1 MLLVKTHPV
10 ARGIKIGS
18 NQPPVWQSSP
28 SPSFTLGTASN
39 FPPSGTYQSNNYV
52 TDANSDP
59 ITITWLTGSVTGVT
73 WDGGK
78 FVYGGAG
85 SVGTTG
91 SLVLRATDGVD
102 HADSSA
108 FSIEIASG
116 LAWSATPSISFVE
129 AGTTATNLGVY
140 VTNYNA
146 TTDEFRVTPGYSLP
160 SWLSLT
166 PGPGAGSGNLTPN
179 GTQLDANDIP
189 ANPGIKIDVRRS
201 GGAWVSSPA
210 FGVTVYVAGSGMA
223 TWKSMALVSVAAN
236 KDNSANAPH
245 MSAGNFVR
253 GPFSNTALPRLS
265 ASMAG
270 DGTPDT
276 QAAWD
281 AWAARAK
288 DQSAAEWVNMDNPP
302 WGGWT
307 MYPVNHDFHIVYF
320 VPG

>member
-116 LAWSATPSISFVE
+116 LAWSATPSVSFVE
-129 AGTTATNLGVY
+129 ASTTPANLGVY
-140 VTNYNA
+140 VTNYNSA
-146 TTDEFRVTPGYSLP
+146 TDEFRITPSYSLP
-160 SWLSLT
+160 GWLSLT
-166 PGPGAGSGNLTPN
+166 SGPGTGSGNLTPS

-210 FGVTVYVAGSGMA
+210 FGVTVSAPSGAWTWNDWSQFSYAYGSA
-223 TWKSMALVSVAAN
+223 
-236 KDNSANAPH
+236 
-245 MSAGNFVR
+245 
-253 GPFSNTALPRLS
+253 
-265 ASMAG
+265 
-270 DGTPDT
+270 
-276 QAAWD
+276 QAAIENPQDYPFAFGTWPSSSVTLD
-281 AWAARAK
+281 TYAKWQTNIARRTDMA
-288 DQSAAEWVNMDNPP
+288 QAMRIITPIF
-302 WGGWT
+302 GGFFE
-307 MYPVNHDFHIVYF
+307 VVHDEERFVVCV

>member
-116 LAWSATPSISFVE
+116 LAWSATPSVSFVE
-129 AGTTATNLGVY
+129 ASTTPANLGVY
-140 VTNYNA
+140 VTNYNSA
-146 TTDEFRVTPGYSLP
+146 TDEFRITPSYSLP
-160 SWLSLT
+160 GWLSLT
-166 PGPGAGSGNLTPN
+166 SGPGTGSGNLTPS
-179 GTQLDANDIP
+179 GTQVDANDIP
-189 ANPGIKIDVRRS
+189 ASPGIKIDVRRS
-201 GGAWVSSPA
+201 GGAWVSSAA
-210 FGVTVYVAGSGMA
+210 FGVTVYVAGSGVA
-223 TWKSMALVSVAAN
+223 TWSELMPMIYNANTVESSSAFKQYLKGDLVDNYTEWQTIEALAETDASWTLMGTGVWAGFFPFAVDDQTGYMA
-236 KDNSANAPH
+236 
-245 MSAGNFVR
+245 
-253 GPFSNTALPRLS
+253 
-265 ASMAG
+265 
-270 DGTPDT
+270 
-276 QAAWD
+276 
-281 AWAARAK
+281 
-288 DQSAAEWVNMDNPP
+288 
-302 WGGWT
+302 
-307 MYPVNHDFHIVYF
+307 II
-320 VPG
+320 PG